1 VIFRPFPILTLLSI
15 PSLIILIW
23 LGTWQVQRMEWKRSI
38 IAQIETGLAAPAVP
52 MVEALEAA
60 KRGENV
66 TYRKVIVDPL
76 AGSPPQLE
84 WASQKRV
91 FRFGL
96 SGERLVLV
104 ETAIGEPKPD
114 AVMDAPKG
122 PIEAVLRPAARANAY
137 TPDNDPSTGFWYW
150 LDAKAMAAAISSP
163 AWRAANG
170 ARAVETGYYA
180 AALTLCDYSKAGDGL
195 TCVPTANPRA
205 NPKADTLS
213 PERHLGYVITW
224 WGLAVALVAVYLAL
238 HARAG
243 RLSFR

>member
-1 VIFRPFPILTLLSI
+1 
-15 PSLIILIW
+15 
-23 LGTWQVQRMEWKRSI
+23 MEWKRSV
-38 IAQIETGLAAPAVP
+38 IAQIEAGLAAPAVP
-52 MVEALEAA
+52 MAEALEAA
-60 KRGENV
+60 KRGEDV
-66 TYRKVIVDPL
+66 MYRKVIVDPL

-104 ETAIGEPKPD
+104 ETAIGEPKAD
-114 AVMDAPKG
+114 AAMDVPKG
-122 PIEAVLRPAARANAY
+122 PIEAVLRPATRANAY
-137 TPDNDPSTGFWYW
+137 TPENDPSTGFWYW
-150 LDAKAMAAAISSP
+150 LDAKAMAAAISDP
-163 AWRAANG
+163 AWRTVNG
-170 ARAVETGYYA
+170 ARAIETGYYA
-180 AALTLCDYSKAGDGL
+180 AALTLCDYSKSSDGL
-195 TCVPTANPRA
+195 SCEPTGNPRA

-224 WGLAVALVAVYLAL
+224 WGLAVALVGVYLAL